1 MALYFETSNPKKL
14 LDEFKKAIKE
24 GRVATWSC
32 DKDDDFTHT
41 PDQWK
46 NKAWLRPKIEP
57 SKLTFHI
64 LGPTNTTITSL
75 VYAVYHGRFIESMLL
90 HCDNLFLNGIA
101 TAYPAGNDSVSPQ
114 G

>member
-1 MALYFETSNPKKL
+1 MALYFETNNPQKL

-24 GRVATWSC
+24 GKVATWSY

-46 NKAWLRPKIEP
+46 NKAWLRPKIE
-57 SKLTFHI
+57 SSRLAFYI
-64 LGPTNTTITSL
+64 LRPKNMNITSL

-90 HCDNLFLNGIA
+90 HCDNLFSNGTS
-101 TAYPAGNDSVSPQ
+101 TAYTAGSDNVSQ